1 MKKCAK
7 CGEDNECDETA
18 CSGCGAVF
26 AKVEEAIS
34 SGYERNKF
42 LVRAAHLAR
51 ASEQEKKGGDLASI
65 AALVVPIVVV
75 VFAWKTLFPADSG
88 AAKKPVCG
96 DESMAFVMSQK
107 FVLRELKA
115 PASAK
120 FPSSA
125 VVTPVGGCAYSV
137 AAWVD
142 SQNGFGAMV
151 RSDYHVIMESSA
163 DGRSWSARSLAIQ

>member
-1 MKKCAK
+1 MMYAMKTK
-7 CGEDNECDETA
+7 GE
-18 CSGCGAVF
+18 SKKQPGAMLAMAAVI
-26 AKVEEAIS
+26 VPLM
-34 SGYERNKF
+34 
-42 LVRAAHLAR
+42 LVIFGWRLL
-51 ASEQEKKGGDLASI
+51 SK
-65 AALVVPIVVV
+65 
-75 VFAWKTLFPADSG
+75 ADDA
-88 AAKKPVCG
+88 AAKNSECG
-96 DESMAFVMSQK
+96 SATMAFVMSQK

-125 VVTPVGGCAYSV
+125 VVTPIGGCAYSV

-142 SQNGFGAMV
+142 SQNGFGAIV